1 MLFTIISAG
10 PLLIIQITIIS
21 ERQFGVFRWFFS
33 FWKIMKWII
42 FFCSMN
48 IFRIIAK
55 NVGSNWIFSRNMNF
69 SCVSQIQPKCE
80 HSLLDII
87 VVVEQKIW
95 TRSHSRQYKINTS
108 DIQNEKKP
116 HFRFVNVKSRVSE
129 FHAQVFPNLY
139 LFLSFHGFIVY
150 HFLISWYNWCPVA
163 WANPSFLKI
172 KTDYKWKT
180 LDLDEL

>member
-1 MLFTIISAG
+1 MNSNRKTTTTIGIWWVTFWQFHKTTILYPPTNAFYNYIRRNITNYTNHNYKWEAIWRISVSAY
-10 PLLIIQITIIS
+10 
-21 ERQFGVFRWFFS
+21 GVFS
-33 FWKIMKWII
+33 IWKIMKWII

-108 DIQNEKKP
+108 DIQNEKKN
-116 HFRFVNVKSRVSE
+116 HISALLMLNQES
-129 FHAQVFPNLY
+129 A
-139 LFLSFHGFIVY
+139 SFTRKF
-150 HFLISWYNWCPVA
+150 FLIS
-163 WANPSFLKI
+163 I
-172 KTDYKWKT
+172 
-180 LDLDEL
+180 